1 MWFLYALLASVFW
14 GMNYSLYEHVMR
26 KLSLGAVFGG
36 MAAFNLILATG
47 FYLADNKLRQDG
59 VLLRTDPSTLK
70 LFSAMLVVGSLASVL
85 IVMSIR
91 GRNATMAAMIEI
103 AYPLFTA
110 LFAWLFF
117 RETQANMGTL
127 VGAMLILSGVSCIY
141 FYGKNI

>member
-1 MWFLYALLASVFW
+1 MWFLYALMASVFW

-26 KLSLGAVFGG
+26 KLSLGAVFAG
-36 MAAFNLILATG
+36 MATFNVLLASG
-47 FYLADNKLRQDG
+47 FYLADNRLREDS
-59 VLLRTDPSTLK
+59 LLLKTDPSTLK
-70 LFSAMLVVGSLASVL
+70 LFCGMLVVGALASVL

-110 LFAWLFF
+110 LFAWVFF
-117 RETQANMGTL
+117 RETQVNAGTL
-127 VGAMLILSGVSCIY
+127 MGAALILSGVGCIY